1 MTRPVQ
7 YEGPPGPGAYSD
19 GAVFGKDGQK
29 ATMGPDTRP
38 GPMLHNA
45 KQELVPSR
53 RFNMNEIAVSDV
65 TPGPIYMPE
74 GTEKGKLTSPRI
86 TFPRTATGRLDIP
99 GKDEQPQAPPG
110 PGSYD
115 KVGLT
120 PYGRGATYQE
130 GRKTFDT
137 PAQPFSKER
146 QRGPAEKTSSGV
158 SPRFVSKELSSG
170 RTFYGVGPSPGPIY
184 SPPDGMGTALRGA
197 PATNVPQFSLSP
209 RLQAYQPP
217 LGAYMAGYRIWH
229 LVSRALLHSLAPK
242 QLTKYDTRR
251 RRLPKRSEGVR
262 TLWTSPQEATTPAR
276 ELKPMP
282 VAFGVQSQATRAS
295 APLYR
300 FGHAAQRPEPGKDML
315 YLGKDQVHICT
326 SHSIYIYM
334 LCMSTYAHALLGQG
348 PGALLTFS
356 L

>member
-1 MTRPVQ
+1 MTRPEQ

-19 GAVFGKDGQK
+19 GAVFGKEGQK
-29 ATMGPDTRP
+29 AVMGPDTRP
-38 GPMLHNA
+38 GPMSHDA
-45 KQELVPSR
+45 KQEQVPSR
-53 RFNMNEIAVSDV
+53 RFNMNEIAVSDA

-99 GKDEQPQAPPG
+99 GKDEQGARAAPG

-158 SPRFVSKELSSG
+158 SPRFVSRELSSG

-184 SPPDGMGTALRGA
+184 SPPDRMGTALRGA

-217 LGAYMAGYRIWH
+217 LGAYMPLDIECGLWF
-229 LVSRALLHSLAPK
+229 LAPSSTALPWSCSPTGLLNTVLIAAGFQSAAK
-242 QLTKYDTRR
+242 ASERYGPTLRR
-251 RRLPKRSEGVR
+251 RRH
-262 TLWTSPQEATTPAR
+262 Q
-276 ELKPMP
+276 
-282 VAFGVQSQATRAS
+282 
-295 APLYR
+295 
-300 FGHAAQRPEPGKDML
+300 
-315 YLGKDQVHICT
+315 CT
-326 SHSIYIYM
+326 S
-334 LCMSTYAHALLGQG
+334 
-348 PGALLTFS
+348 
-356 L
+356 

>member
-1 MTRPVQ
+1 MTRPEQ

-19 GAVFGKDGQK
+19 GAVFGKEGQK
-29 ATMGPDTRP
+29 AVMGPDTRP
-38 GPMLHNA
+38 GPMSHDA
-45 KQELVPSR
+45 KQEQVPSR
-53 RFNMNEIAVSDV
+53 RFNMNEIAVSDA

-184 SPPDGMGTALRGA
+184 SPPDRMGTALRGA

-217 LGAYMAGYRIWH
+217 LGA
-229 LVSRALLHSLAPK
+229 
-242 QLTKYDTRR
+242 
-251 RRLPKRSEGVR
+251 LPKRSEGVR
-262 TLWTSPQEATTPAR
+262 ALWANPQEATTPVH

-315 YLGKDQVHICT
+315 YLGKDQACATLGKETRTVPIYQG
-326 SHSIYIYM
+326 HS
-334 LCMSTYAHALLGQG
+334 TNG
-348 PGALLTFS
+348 PIRMPNQKNSPRFGFGSEARF
-356 L
+356 